1 MRTSILL
8 SSVVLV
14 TLAAIPVGTANAG
27 TAPAATVSSLPSE
40 RLVIPAPKNGRARPL
55 VLVVADSDGAQTT
68 DFIVPYGVLK
78 DSGVA
83 DVRSVSTRAG
93 PVRMTRGLQIVAD
106 ETISEF
112 DAREKAG
119 ADIVIVPAQAKPNSR
134 ALTMWLRAQ
143 AAKGAIMISVCDGAR
158 VLAQAGLLNG
168 KRAVTH
174 WASLQSLTRS
184 YPATSWLRDK
194 RYVQDGA
201 VITTAGVT
209 ASLPASLALVEAI
222 GGREI
227 AEVTA
232 RHFGVAAWGAEHRTA
247 EFSITSTDRAAAA
260 QAQRWKQELTEIAIE
275 NGVDEVSLAL
285 QTEVWNRSMRTKVL
299 TTRQGRAPIRS
310 RRGLVIKPD
319 AETKPGSHVVLAT
332 SLPAMPALKTTLAG
346 MGQRY
351 GTALVRLA
359 TMGMEYNAA
368 SESN

>member
-1 MRTSILL
+1 
-8 SSVVLV
+8 
-14 TLAAIPVGTANAG
+14 
-27 TAPAATVSSLPSE
+27 
-40 RLVIPAPKNGRARPL
+40 

-93 PVRMTRGLQIVAD
+93 PIRMTRGLQIVAD

-134 ALTMWLRAQ
+134 ALTTWLRAQ
-143 AAKGAIMISVCDGAR
+143 AAMGAIMISVCDGAR
-158 VLAQAGLLNG
+158 VLAEAGLLDG

-174 WASLQSLTRS
+174 WASRESLTKS
-184 YPATSWLRDK
+184 HPATTWLRDR

-209 ASLPASLALVEAI
+209 ASLPASLAVVEAI
-222 GGREI
+222 GGRQI

-232 RHFGVAAWGAEHRTA
+232 RPFGVAAWGSEHRTDQ
-247 EFSITSTDRAAAA
+247 FSITSSDRAAAA
-260 QAQRWKQELTEIAIE
+260 QAQRSRQELTEIPIE

-299 TTRQGRAPIRS
+299 TTRQGRTPVRS
-310 RRGLVIKPD
+310 RRGLVIVPD
-319 AETKPGSHVVLAT
+319 AETKPGSHVVPAT
-332 SLPAMPALKTTLAG
+332 SLAAMPALKATLVG

-359 TMGMEYNAA
+359 IMGMEF
-368 SESN
+368 SSTSGSN